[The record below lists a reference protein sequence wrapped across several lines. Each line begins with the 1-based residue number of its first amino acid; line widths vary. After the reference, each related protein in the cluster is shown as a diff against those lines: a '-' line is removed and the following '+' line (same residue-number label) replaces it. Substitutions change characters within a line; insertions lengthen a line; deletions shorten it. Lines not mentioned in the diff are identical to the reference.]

1 MPETDAARL
10 AVDALEELKATDITV
25 LDVREQTDITD
36 AMIVATGRSSRHVTA
51 VAENVVMRA
60 KEAGCPPMGVE
71 GMEQGEW
78 VLIDL
83 CDAIVH
89 VMQPEAREFYQ
100 LEKLWNGQ
108 ESLAARRERARSRG
122 GAGKAGGV

>member
-1 MPETDAARL
+1 MPETDAARV

-36 AMIVATGRSSRHVTA
+36 AMIIATGRSSRHVSA

-71 GMEQGEW
+71 GM
-78 VLIDL
+78 D
-83 CDAIVH
+83 
-89 VMQPEAREFYQ
+89 
-100 LEKLWNGQ
+100 
-108 ESLAARRERARSRG
+108 
-122 GAGKAGGV
+122 

>member
-1 MPETDAARL
+1 MPDTDISQL

-36 AMIVATGRSSRHVTA
+36 AMIIATGRSSRHVSA
-51 VAENVVMRA
+51 VAENVVTRA
-60 KEAGCPPMGVE
+60 KAAGHPPLGVE
-71 GMEQGEW
+71 GMNQGEW

-89 VMQPEAREFYQ
+89 VMQPETREFYQ

-108 ESLAARRERARSRG
+108 EALAAKRARLRRTGKS
-122 GAGKAGGV
+122 AG

>member
-1 MPETDAARL
+1 MHESDPTRL

-25 LDVREQTDITD
+25 LDVRDQTDITD
-36 AMIVATGRSSRHVTA
+36 AMIIATGRSSRHVSS

-60 KEAGCPPMGVE
+60 KEAGQPPLGVE
-71 GMEQGEW
+71 GMAEGEW

-89 VMQPEAREFYQ
+89 VMQPETREFYQ

-108 ESLAARRERARSRG
+108 EALAARRERVRG
-122 GAGKAGGV
+122 TKNVGGG

>member
-1 MPETDAARL
+1 MHESDPTRL

-25 LDVREQTDITD
+25 LDVRDQTDITD
-36 AMIVATGRSSRHVTA
+36 AMIIATGRSSRHVSS

-60 KEAGCPPMGVE
+60 KEAGQPPLGVE
-71 GMEQGEW
+71 GMAQGEW

-89 VMQPEAREFYQ
+89 VMQPETREFYQ

-108 ESLAARRERARSRG
+108 EALAARRERVRG
-122 GAGKAGGV
+122 KGKVGGG